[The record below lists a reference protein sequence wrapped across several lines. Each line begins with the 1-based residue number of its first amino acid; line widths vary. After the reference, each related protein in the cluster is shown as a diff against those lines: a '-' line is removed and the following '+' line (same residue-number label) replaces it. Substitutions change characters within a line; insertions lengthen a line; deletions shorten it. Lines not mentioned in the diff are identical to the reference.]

1 MADKKIH
8 GGFCPGGALRISKML
23 KMIQYGRVDTTK
35 LISHLF
41 YGFDAIEEAFH
52 TMDTKPRD
60 LIKPIVYCDDVI
72 R

>member
-1 MADKKIH
+1 
-8 GGFCPGGALRISKML
+8 ML

-35 LISHLF
+35 LISHRF

-52 TMDTKPRD
+52 IMDTKPRD
-60 LIKPIVYCDDVI
+60 LIKPIVYCDDVT